1 MIIDFSTTIYD
12 KIPSYPGN
20 PEVTV
25 KNTDCMAEAG
35 FYVTNIS
42 MSVHTATHVDTP
54 LHCINGKPSTEN
66 IDLTHYIGKAYCV
79 DVPTN
84 KKETIKFPSDFDFN
98 KLKGN
103 DIIIFRT
110 GWENKMGTDE
120 YFDLWPYI
128 DEELAL
134 KLVDLK
140 IKTVGLDTPSVD
152 SLETNNLTHK
162 ILFSNNIC
170 VIESLVNLDKVKN
183 KSFFFSAAPLKI
195 KNGEGSPVRAYGIID

>member
-1 MIIDFSTTIYD
+1 MIIDLSTTIYD

-20 PEVTV
+20 PEVMI
-25 KNTDCMAEAG
+25 KNTNDRENSG
-35 FYVTNIS
+35 FYVTNIA

-54 LHCINGKPSTEN
+54 LHCIEEKSTTEN
-66 IDLTHYIGKAYCV
+66 IDLSNYIGNAYCI

-84 KKETIKFPSDFDFN
+84 KGGSIQLPSDFDFN
-98 KLKGN
+98 KIKGN

-128 DEELAL
+128 DEKLAE
-134 KLVDLK
+134 KLVELK
-140 IKTVGLDTPSVD
+140 IKAVGLDTPSVD

-170 VIESLVNLDKVKN
+170 VIESLVNLEKLKN
-183 KSFFFSAAPLKI
+183 RSFFFSAAPLKI
-195 KNGEGSPVRAYGIID
+195 RGGEGSPVRAYAIID